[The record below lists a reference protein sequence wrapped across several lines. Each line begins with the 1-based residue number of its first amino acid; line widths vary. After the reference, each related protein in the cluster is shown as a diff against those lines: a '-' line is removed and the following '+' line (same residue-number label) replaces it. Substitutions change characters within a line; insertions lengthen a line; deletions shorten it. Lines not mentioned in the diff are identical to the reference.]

1 MLTAFNFLSNVITLV
16 SVSSLEEEIFNETS
30 KLPAVKYEIL
40 GFCSLDVFGVPP
52 SKVHYHE
59 VGSLVEVSVNWIVSP
74 AIMVVLSAVK
84 CASILISGEEFSSEQ
99 LSVTM
104 HVRVRSVNNSRIF
117 IFQNIAFNALLNVV
131 RFGILNIEFSCL
143 FKRR

>member
-1 MLTAFNFLSNVITLV
+1 M
-16 SVSSLEEEIFNETS
+16 
-30 KLPAVKYEIL
+30 PYYR
-40 GFCSLDVFGVPP
+40 FCSLDVFGVPP
-52 SKVHYHE
+52 SKVHSHE
-59 VGSLVEVSVNWIVSP
+59 VGSLVEASVNWIVSP

-104 HVRVRSVNNSRIF
+104 HVRGRSVNNSRIF
-117 IFQNIAFNALLNVV
+117 IFQSIVFNALLNVV